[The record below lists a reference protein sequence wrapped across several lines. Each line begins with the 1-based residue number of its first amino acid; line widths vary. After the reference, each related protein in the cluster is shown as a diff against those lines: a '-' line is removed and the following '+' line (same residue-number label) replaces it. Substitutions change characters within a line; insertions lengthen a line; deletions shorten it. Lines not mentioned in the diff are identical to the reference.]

1 MKKLFQILILSI
13 FILQTTLLASAGSVF
28 PDVYDSEPISEELQ
42 YLVDQGVV
50 EGYPDGTFQALNLIN
65 RAEFT
70 KMVIEGLTDEEIDEE
85 KNSNCFNDVEEEW
98 FAKYICYAQGEGWVN
113 GYAGNLF
120 KPGDNI
126 TKSEAVKIIVEVIGW
141 EDSSL
146 DYSYF
151 VDVESGEWYE
161 EYIKIAE
168 EKNLFNKLD
177 YFISP
182 HELISR
188 KQMTDLLYRA
198 MKYEEGESISVEMVA
213 YTGDE
218 KLTYEEVLET
228 GIEPA
233 YPSDLDVPTN
243 PQTYYPYGC
252 YGFSTKNLLEW
263 KYGEILDIE
272 DLMET
277 TGWNGEFLFSPDTM
291 TLFTESY
298 YLDLIHTY
306 NGSAE
311 YFFKKLAQGELMVVT
326 IPLFLSTGE
335 NIWHNVVAYSFDDDG
350 VWISNSLSGGYQE
363 RISYDDIFYDDN
375 RYTSNL
381 YELRKLKEGAVG
393 DEKVYIA
400 N

>member
-1 MKKLFQILILSI
+1 MKKLFKISVLIL
-13 FILQTTLLASAGSVF
+13 FCLQTTLTASAGAVF
-28 PDVYDSEPISEELQ
+28 PDVYDSEPISLELK
-42 YLVDQGVV
+42 YLVNENVV
-50 EGYPDGTFQALNLIN
+50 QGYPDGYFRPLNLLN

-70 KMVIEGLTDEEIDEE
+70 KMIVEGLIEEEIDPEQY
-85 KNSNCFNDVEEEW
+85 KNCFNDIGTEW
-98 FAKYICYAQGEGWVN
+98 FAKYVCYSKEKGWIQ

-120 KPGDNI
+120 KPADKI
-126 TKSEAVKIIVEVIGW
+126 TKSEAVKIIVEVLGW
-141 EDSSL
+141 EFPL
-146 DYSYF
+146 GYNSYF
-151 VDVESGEWYE
+151 VDIEAGIWYE
-161 EYIKIAE
+161 KYLHAAQ
-168 EKNLFNKLD
+168 EKNLFDKLD

-188 KQMTDLLYRA
+188 KQMTTMLYRA
-198 MKYEEGESISVEMVA
+198 MKYEEGELVSVEMVE
-213 YTGDE
+213 YTGND
-218 KLTYEEVLET
+218 KLSYQEVLAT

-233 YPSDLDVPTN
+233 YPSDMDIPNN

-277 TGWNGEFLFSPDTM
+277 TGWNGEFLFSPETM

-306 NGSAE
+306 NASAE
-311 YFFKKLAQGELMVVT
+311 YFFKKLAKGELMVVT

-350 VWISNSLSGGYQE
+350 VWISNSLSGGFQE
-363 RISYDDIFYDDN
+363 RIGYEEIFYDDN
-375 RYTSNL
+375 HYTSNL